1 MDQESFD
8 SLYAELEQQAEE
20 TSEGVIPQQEP
31 EQTQVDEESTSG
43 QLEQP
48 EQNNADNWN
57 PDGPGD
63 IREALRQEREQLRL
77 YREQME
83 LQQQQLQQY
92 QAWYQ
97 QQQQL
102 AAQEQQ
108 RQYLEELADDPDQ
121 LQAYLQQQQHAAW
134 QQAQQQQTTYKLQMA
149 AELARQSIPDFD
161 QQLGKIY
168 NLLGPDIV
176 DAMAAQQSNPALWAY
191 QFAKNFSAT
200 PEEINSRVEAE
211 VQKRLAEIAPRAQVK
226 QSTNSRGIGHLPAS
240 GRNTDPTPES
250 DLFKALNFGVN
261 NSGFDAAY
269 AKLLEAASQ

>member
-8 SLYAELEQQAEE
+8 SLYAELEQQVADSPDEAMPE
-20 TSEGVIPQQEP
+20 QAP
-31 EQTQVDEESTSG
+31 EQTPVGEEPT
-43 QLEQP
+43 P
-48 EQNNADNWN
+48 EQAQPDENTEQNNWN

-83 LQQQQLQQY
+83 LQQQQLNQY

-108 RQYLEELADDPDQ
+108 RQYLEELAYDPDQ
-121 LQAYLQQQQHAAW
+121 LQAYLQQQQQAAW
-134 QQAQQQQTTYKLQMA
+134 QQAQQQQMTYKLQMA
-149 AELARQSIPDFD
+149 ADLARQSLPDFD

-168 NLLGPDIV
+168 NLLGPDVV
-176 DAMAAQQSNPALWAY
+176 DSMAAQQANPALWAY
-191 QFAKNFSAT
+191 QFAKNFSAS
-200 PEEINSRVEAE
+200 PDEINARVEAE
-211 VQKRLAEIAPRAQVK
+211 VQRRLSEIAPRAHVK

-240 GRNTDPTPES
+240 GRNIDPSPEG
-250 DLFKALNFGVN
+250 DLMKALNFGPGN
-261 NSGFDAAY
+261 TGFDAAY
-269 AKLLEAASQ
+269 SKLLEAAGN